1 MLFRSE
7 NQNENLIIKYLNNE
21 YGDLKEWRTDR
32 FPSSIF
38 FVKDKKI
45 YMEYVKAS
53 KNLWIDNYTIWSNL
67 KDIFGLKNEE
77 IQPIIS
83 KWVEETYKLRG
94 VTKGK
99 VLTAG
104 ERRWMNLNLTNYSI
118 DVKKLD
124 RVLINYLNREYGDLK
139 EYRTDEHPNSVYLVK
154 DNKVYMELDTKYNG
168 LYVDYTTIW
177 EDLINIIGGKY
188 DEIKRIIKKWVED
201 TYKLKDVTT
210 VDTTKKNA
218 SRWKTLIN

>member
-1 MLFRSE
+1 MKYIITE

-94 VTKGK
+94 VRKGG
-99 VLTAG
+99 VLSAKYG
-104 ERRWMNLNLTNYSI
+104 RWMNLNLKNYII

-124 RVLINYLNREYGDLK
+124 RTLINYLNREYGDLK
-139 EYRTDEHPNSVYLVK
+139 EFRTDEYPDSVFYIKDKKIYIEQNKDGYLW
-154 DNKVYMELDTKYNG
+154 
-168 LYVDYTTIW
+168 VDKNTIW
-177 EDLINIIGGKY
+177 SELKNIFNITDDY
-188 DEIKRIIKKWVED
+188 IAIIIEKWAKE
-201 TYKLKDVTT
+201 TYKLRALFPRPKIWGRGG
-210 VDTTKKNA
+210 A
-218 SRWKTLIN
+218 L